1 MKKVVTILFLFVIC
15 SMLLCGWIFDKPHE
29 MYSRSTI
36 VTNVNYDD
44 DLVTVQDFF
53 GNVWQFFGCEDW
65 AEGDICA
72 LTMDNNGTSDTI
84 YDDFITNTSYCGW
97 VY

>member
-1 MKKVVTILFLFVIC
+1 MKQVVTILTLLVVI
-15 SMLLCGWIFDKPHE
+15 SMVVCGCVFDKPHE
-29 MYSRSTI
+29 LYAKSTVVI
-36 VTNVNYDD
+36 DVDYDD

-84 YDDFITNTSYCGW
+84 YDDFITNTNYCGW

>member
-1 MKKVVTILFLFVIC
+1 MKQVVIILTLIAVI
-15 SMLLCGWIFDKPHE
+15 SMVVCGCIFDKPHE
-29 MYSRSTI
+29 SYAKSTI
-36 VTNVNYDD
+36 VIDVDYDD

-53 GNVWQFFGCEDW
+53 SNVWQFFGCEDW

-84 YDDFITNTSYCGW
+84 YDDFITNTNYCGW